1 MKKTDM
7 DQYKQVLEQLR
18 ARLTG
23 DVSLLADEALRAKE
37 ASGNQS
43 NMPMHMADVG
53 SENFEQEFTLTLLQK
68 EEDMLG
74 EIDSALRRI
83 AMGTFGA
90 CEECSTDILRE
101 RLRYL
106 PYTRYCVEC
115 ARKLEKQA

>member
-1 MKKTDM
+1 MRKAE
-7 DQYKQVLEQLR
+7 LEQYRQALLELR

-23 DVSLLADEALRAKE
+23 DVSQLADEALRAKE
-37 ASGNQS
+37 ASANQS

-74 EIDSALRRI
+74 EIDRALGRI
-83 AMGTFGA
+83 AAGTFGL
-90 CEECSTDILRE
+90 CEECNSDVMRE
-101 RLRYL
+101 RLKML
-106 PYTRYCVEC
+106 PYTRYCVDC

>member
-1 MKKTDM
+1 MKKAEM
-7 DQYKQVLEQLR
+7 EHYKQVLEQLR

-74 EIDSALRRI
+74 QIDSALRRI
-83 AMGTFGA
+83 AMGTFGS
-90 CEECSTDILRE
+90 CEECSVDIMRE

-106 PYTRYCVEC
+106 PYTKYCVDC
-115 ARKLEKQA
+115 ARKLEKQS

>member
-1 MKKTDM
+1 MKKAELE
-7 DQYKQVLEQLR
+7 QYRQVLLDLR

-23 DVSLLADEALRAKE
+23 DVSQLADEALRAKE
-37 ASGNQS
+37 ASANQS

-74 EIDSALRRI
+74 EIDRALARI
-83 AMGTFGA
+83 ANGTFGL
-90 CEECSTDILRE
+90 CEECSTDVLRE
-101 RLRYL
+101 RLKML
-106 PYTRYCVEC
+106 PYTRYCVDC